1 MPNFLLRPPP
11 SVLPQPG
18 TAAALTAVCK
28 EYHDRIFV
36 LEGDKWDAERSCK
49 IKMLEVKKKK
59 KEGHM
64 SREGT
69 ALSCVVA
76 SSNNEDGTSLEATFP
91 V

>member
-1 MPNFLLRPPP
+1 MGCRE
-11 SVLPQPG
+11 VLQ
-18 TAAALTAVCK
+18 
-28 EYHDRIFV
+28 
-36 LEGDKWDAERSCK
+36 DKDAGG
-49 IKMLEVKKKK
+49 KKKK